1 VVAGKVFVPP
11 RALARA
17 RAVSWPATVVS
28 KEVEASSGVPRWIDG
43 PPTSDG
49 IRGPSRAHAAGR
61 NRSFSWPHSPI
72 GPYLVKLFAASDA
85 AKSPLLGRKL
95 RVFYSAYTI
104 KLEGASG
111 HAFAG
116 TMEAHCPTSYDN

>member
-1 VVAGKVFVPP
+1 VAQVDAGPMPLVADGIDPNPTAK
-11 RALARA
+11 
-17 RAVSWPATVVS
+17 
-28 KEVEASSGVPRWIDG
+28 ASSSCVHEPRLAAISSVPR
-43 PPTSDG
+43 
-49 IRGPSRAHAAGR
+49 
-61 NRSFSWPHSPI
+61 SPI

-85 AKSPLLGRKL
+85 AKSPSLGRKL

-116 TMEAHCPTSYDN
+116 TMETHCPTSYDN